1 MSRLWIVLTLLVA
14 ALPFTLSTPRAGAQ
28 AATWKQVP
36 VPALHKF
43 QPQEP
48 RRIQL
53 ANGLVVF
60 LQEDHELPLI
70 DGFARIRGGSRD
82 VAAEK
87 TGLVDIFGDVWRTGG
102 TSSKTG
108 DQLDDFLE
116 ARAAK
121 VETGGSIDSTS
132 ISFSCLK
139 NDFDDVFA
147 VFLDLLRHP
156 ELREEKIGLAKDQSK
171 ADISRRNDDPGG
183 IAAREG
189 AKLGYGARSP
199 YARQEEYTTIAA
211 VTREDLLHWHQTHVA
226 PNNTVLGIVGDFD
239 AAALEARLRQAFGD
253 WTRGPAVTT
262 AAVTFQPSS
271 PGYYLVEKTDVNQ
284 SNIRM
289 VELGTTR
296 NNPDYFAIEV
306 FNEAFAGGFS
316 ARLFSNIRTRKGLAY
331 SVGGGIGTAFDHP
344 GLVRLGMSTKSES
357 TVEAIQALYEEVDG
371 LAKNPLTAE
380 EIQHAKDNILNSFI
394 FNFDSSDKVLRER
407 MAYEFYG
414 YPADFL
420 QRFRDGIE
428 KVTPA
433 DVARI
438 PAKYLHRDKL
448 AVLVVG
454 NPAGFDKPLASLG
467 PVTQLEI
474 TIPAGPAG
482 GQ

>member
-1 MSRLWIVLTLLVA
+1 MSRLWIALTLLVA
-14 ALPFTLSTPRAGAQ
+14 ALPLALSPQGAGAQ

-48 RRIQL
+48 RRIQF

-82 VAAEK
+82 EAAEK

-156 ELREEKIGLAKDQSK
+156 EFREEKIGLAKDQSK
-171 ADISRRNDDPGG
+171 AGISRRNDDPGG
-183 IAAREG
+183 IAVREA
-189 AKLGYGARSP
+189 AKLGYGARNP
-199 YARQEEYTTIAA
+199 YARQEEYATIAA
-211 VTREDLLHWHQTHVA
+211 VTRTDLLNWRQAHVA

-239 AAALEARLRQAFGD
+239 AATMETRLRQALGD
-253 WTRGPAVTT
+253 WARGPARTT
-262 AAVTFQPSS
+262 VAATFQPAS

-331 SVGGGIGTAFDHP
+331 AVGGGIGAAFDHR

-394 FNFDSSDKVLRER
+394 FNFDSPDKVLRER

-428 KVTPA
+428 KITPV

-454 NPAGFDKPLASLG
+454 NPAGFDKPLANLG
-467 PVTQLEI
+467 PVTKLDV
-474 TIPAGPAG
+474 TIPPDPER